1 MSEALEELVAALVR
15 LALAITAISLWAYI
29 PYRYAVRPPAGEG
42 FLGTA
47 YALLFPLASL
57 LAAGAL
63 AIAVRPRL
71 LSRWNEANRGVIA
84 TRWVV
89 GAYAASWLVM
99 GLACVPSLSALAAKA
114 PMQGLF
120 ATLHMTAQHVFLGLV
135 ALTATR
141 APATLHSF
149 LAGASTSSSEA
160 RTAPS

>member
-1 MSEALEELVAALVR
+1 MIPTASASTGALRPILVASGEARELGGVGR
-15 LALAITAISLWAYI
+15 
-29 PYRYAVRPPAGEG
+29 AG
-42 FLGTA
+42 
-47 YALLFPLASL
+47 
-57 LAAGAL
+57 
-63 AIAVRPRL
+63 R
-71 LSRWNEANRGVIA
+71 
-84 TRWVV
+84 
-89 GAYAASWLVM
+89 AYAASWLVM
-99 GLACVPSLSALAAKA
+99 GLACVPSLSALAAKS